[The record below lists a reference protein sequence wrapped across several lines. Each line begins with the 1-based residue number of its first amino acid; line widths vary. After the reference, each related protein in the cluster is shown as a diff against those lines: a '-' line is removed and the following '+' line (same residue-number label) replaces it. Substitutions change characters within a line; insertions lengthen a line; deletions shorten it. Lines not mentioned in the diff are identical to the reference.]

1 MYEKLRKNIVAHNE
15 KYVELNDLVHNA
27 KTEQEL
33 QDAMTARWQFI
44 HDYATWLGEFVWT
57 NVTELTPADLSAFD
71 LVPYIVW
78 NKMSEKSE
86 RIVNLIMKLKGDA

>member
-33 QDAMTARWQFI
+33 QEAMTARWQLFMTMQ
-44 HDYATWLGEFVWT
+44 HGW
-57 NVTELTPADLSAFD
+57 
-71 LVPYIVW
+71 
-78 NKMSEKSE
+78 
-86 RIVNLIMKLKGDA
+86 VNLFGQMSLN

>member
-44 HDYATWLGEFVWT
+44 HDYATWLLLLGCL
-57 NVTELTPADLSAFD
+57 NPCLLQLNLSHLSKVLMFTM
-71 LVPYIVW
+71 
-78 NKMSEKSE
+78 KMDS
-86 RIVNLIMKLKGDA
+86 